1 MLRHRLKAL
10 QATDVW
16 DGATPILIIRGAGR
30 QAGMKC

>member
-16 DGATPILIIRGAGR
+16 DGAAPILILRGAGR
-30 QAGMKC
+30 